1 VVHGRSVVHPHS
13 QECIAAACAIA
24 ICDRS
29 GALVGLAE
37 ARLPSR
43 VTTAAEAEAWG
54 IFFAVFVCPFPPHIV
69 TDCLSLLRTAEC
81 GTASAT
87 AATRRLGG
95 IWARIAASLD
105 GNLASLVEG
114 ERLVWMPAHQT
125 SADTARRVKSN
136 GQPVSYVDWRANRL
150 ADVVARSAAIRGAPR
165 QAVIR
170 CVRDATDALRLEAA
184 ALGAV
189 TRAANNHSVNVVT
202 ADGTTVTTTRR
213 DSFTPQA
220 ASNRQR
226 RSGVSVPTLPAPAP
240 VRVGALPLAGT
251 GYRASV
257 VPSTEAA
264 RRATAAASRKRQR
277 SADARVAAH
286 DDYVIRRILAERG
299 STTAPAA
306 GAQSGDRFEALR
318 RRIAT
323 KETEA
328 AVRGVSAMPPAPS
341 WLGAASAALEA
352 SSDLGS

>member
-1 VVHGRSVVHPHS
+1 MLQTRALLAISIPMQPVLQEPLFRWLSTEPDVTSAEYTWYTDGSVVHPHS

-54 IFFAVFVCPFPPHIV
+54 IFFAVFLCPFPPHIV

-136 GQPVSYVDWRANRL
+136 GQRL
-150 ADVVARSAAIRGAPR
+150 ARQLSVVLGTPPM
-165 QAVIR
+165 
-170 CVRDATDALRLEAA
+170 RL
-184 ALGAV
+184 GW
-189 TRAANNHSVNVVT
+189 R
-202 ADGTTVTTTRR
+202 
-213 DSFTPQA
+213 
-220 ASNRQR
+220 RQR
-226 RSGVSVPTLPAPAP
+226 WAPSPERPTIT
-240 VRVGALPLAGT
+240 ALMW
-251 GYRASV
+251 
-257 VPSTEAA
+257 
-264 RRATAAASRKRQR
+264 
-277 SADARVAAH
+277 
-286 DDYVIRRILAERG
+286 
-299 STTAPAA
+299 
-306 GAQSGDRFEALR
+306 LR
-318 RRIAT
+318 RMAR
-323 KETEA
+323 
-328 AVRGVSAMPPAPS
+328 P
-341 WLGAASAALEA
+341 
-352 SSDLGS
+352 